1 MNSCQPRETR
11 DKRATEVRDGLSCY
25 VLLDC
30 RNRTISPEPSNSAS
44 YLDSLLGFLY
54 TRVFSLSILKTF
66 CPPPQMLQFQ
76 LVVVHLALVIT
87 LLQWHS
93 SSVLLAEAA
102 PEPLE
107 PSAALGMG
115 AHPIASEE
123 KSPTNLAAKLF
134 LLDELVS
141 LENEV
146 TETKKKRSFPG
157 FGSPIDRIS
166 STSVDAKGK
175 QRKVVELPKRRFGVP
190 LDRIGVSRLGNTKG

>member
-1 MNSCQPRETR
+1 MAVFLARCWW
-11 DKRATEVRDGLSCY
+11 LCLCF
-25 VLLDC
+25 LLAEAYAQAC
-30 RNRTISPEPSNSAS
+30 C
-44 YLDSLLGFLY
+44 LLLRSGARSMDTLFENE
-54 TRVFSLSILKTF
+54 
-66 CPPPQMLQFQ
+66 MLQFQ

-93 SSVLLAEAA
+93 SLVLLTEAA
-102 PEPLE
+102 PEP
-107 PSAALGMG
+107 SADLDVAT
-115 AHPIASEE
+115 HPTASEE
-123 KSPTNLAAKLF
+123 KSASSLEAKML

-166 STSVDAKGK
+166 VTSVDAKGK

>member
-1 MNSCQPRETR
+1 
-11 DKRATEVRDGLSCY
+11 
-25 VLLDC
+25 
-30 RNRTISPEPSNSAS
+30 
-44 YLDSLLGFLY
+44 
-54 TRVFSLSILKTF
+54 
-66 CPPPQMLQFQ
+66 MLQLR
-76 LVVVHLALVIT
+76 LVVVHLALMIT
-87 LLQWHS
+87 LLQRHS
-93 SSVLLAEAA
+93 SSVILVEAV

-115 AHPIASEE
+115 AHPIAGEE
-123 KSPTNLAAKLF
+123 KTATSLAAKLF

-190 LDRIGVSRLGNTKG
+190 LDRIGVNRLGNTKG